1 MCLSIEFKST
11 SMKNINHLK
20 KKIMEINMVMIV
32 SIRDLIDNNAPVG
45 RKEMCFTL
53 QPHLCISM
61 FIELETSVSSV
72 VLESQG
78 QIASPSMSFRLAFFL

>member
-1 MCLSIEFKST
+1 
-11 SMKNINHLK
+11 
-20 KKIMEINMVMIV
+20 MVMIV
-32 SIRDLIDNNAPVG
+32 SIRDLIDNNVPVG

-61 FIELETSVSSV
+61 FIEMETSVSSV

-78 QIASPSMSFRLAFFL
+78 QIASPSMSFRLAFFCKLKKEETFEVKLTATDNTTSEK